1 MKKLLVA
8 CSSYL
13 SSRHR
18 AWDKLRE
25 QYTLKF
31 SEYGDIHSICSEQN
45 KDACVVSIVFL
56 DDLLY
61 SQPKPELSTWESD
74 FCEHLIENVTRRC
87 EKSDE
92 LFIFGYSFSEAFD
105 PIRNAKRCS
114 NKLRAKIK
122 FAEAL
127 EALCERYKSLYVLD
141 IDACLESLGTERAFD
156 PRNWYFARTRLSNLG
171 MEQLVGS
178 VYKIATRY
186 QNPPHKLLVL
196 DCDNTLWGGVVG
208 EEGLAG
214 IQLGTDGLGK
224 AFFDFQKTILHL
236 KDEGVLLALSSKNNI
251 DDVWEVFDKHDSML
265 LKREDLV
272 AAKVDWNEKS
282 KNILAL
288 SKELDLNVNSF
299 VFWDDNPVE
308 REKARFAIPDMLT
321 VDVPSEVHH
330 WPALLQTMFEFARF
344 YVTEEDRK
352 KTAQYEARY
361 KFIESKN
368 NAEDEDSFLKS
379 IALKGELIELN
390 KGNLARA
397 VQLCQKTN
405 QFNLTTK
412 RYTAEQLLEIAGYD
426 KEFCVLARL
435 TDRFAD
441 HGLVG
446 LVCLRELNAQT
457 LMLENLLLS
466 CRVLG
471 RKFEFWIM
479 DKILALAARRGYK
492 QICAVFVE
500 SGKNQ
505 VSKDYLPNCGFA
517 AIANTTENIKQ
528 LAINNEDAEIFLRDL
543 RALDNFD
550 RKVYEN

>member
-1 MKKLLVA
+1 M
-8 CSSYL
+8 
-13 SSRHR
+13 
-18 AWDKLRE
+18 RE
-25 QYTLKF
+25 QYTLEF
-31 SEYGDIHSICSEQN
+31 SKYGDIHSIGSDQN
-45 KDACVVSIVFL
+45 KDAYVVSVVFL
-56 DDLLY
+56 DDLLDA
-61 SQPKPELSTWESD
+61 QPKPELLTRLSD
-74 FCEHLIENVTRRC
+74 CCEHLIDNVTRRC
-87 EKSDE
+87 EKSGE
-92 LFIFGYSFSEAFD
+92 LFIFGYSFSDTFD

-114 NKLRAKIK
+114 KKLRAKIK

-127 EALCERYKSLYVLD
+127 ETLCERYKFLHALD

-156 PRNWYFARTRLSNLG
+156 QRNWYFARTRLSNLG
-171 MEQLVGS
+171 MEQLVSS
-178 VYKIATRY
+178 VHKIATRY
-186 QNPPHKLLVL
+186 QNPPHKVLVL

-214 IQLGTDGLGK
+214 IQLGTDGPGK
-224 AFFDFQKTILHL
+224 AFLDFQKTILRL

-251 DDVWEVFDKHDSML
+251 EDVWEVFDKHDSML
-265 LKREDLV
+265 MKREDLV

-282 KNILAL
+282 KNIRAL
-288 SKELDLNVNSF
+288 SEELDLNVNSF

-308 REKARFAIPDMLT
+308 REKVRFAIPEMLT
-321 VDVPSEVHH
+321 VEVPSEIHH

-344 YVTEEDRK
+344 YVTTEDRQ

-379 IALKGELIELN
+379 IAFKGELIELN
-390 KGNLARA
+390 QGNIARA

-412 RYTAEQLLEIAGYD
+412 RYTAEQLLEFVRYD

-446 LVCLRELNAQT
+446 LVCVRELNQQT
-457 LMLENLLLS
+457 LLLENLLLS

-479 DKILALAARRGYK
+479 DKIIDLATRRGYK
-492 QICAVFVE
+492 QICGVFVD
-500 SGKNQ
+500 SGKNL
-505 VSKDYLPNCGFA
+505 VSKDYLLNCDFLPIEA
-517 AIANTTENIKQ
+517 EMNTSLNVVKNDENATMFIRNLEPLKS
-528 LAINNEDAEIFLRDL
+528 
-543 RALDNFD
+543 FD
-550 RKVYEN
+550 RGIYEG